1 MPIYEYDC
9 PHCGDFTLLRPMSQR
24 DDPCSCPACATPSPR
39 VILSA
44 PGLATLAG
52 GQRRAH
58 ETNERARHVPQSL
71 AEYQAK
77 RSHGAGCSCCAPS
90 KPVARSKANPHGL
103 KTSPSNR
110 PWMIS
115 H

>member
-9 PHCGDFTLLRPMSQR
+9 PHCGDFTLLRPMAQR
-24 DDPCSCPACATPSPR
+24 DDPCNCPDCAAPSPR

-58 ETNERARHVPQSL
+58 ETNERARHAPQSL
-71 AEYQAK
+71 EEYKAK

-103 KTSPSNR
+103 KNSPSNR

>member
-9 PHCGDFTLLRPMSQR
+9 PHCGDFTLLRPMAQR
-24 DDPCSCPACATPSPR
+24 DDPCACPDCAAPSPR
-39 VILSA
+39 VILTA
-44 PGLATLAG
+44 PGLATLSG
-52 GQRRAH
+52 GQRRAQ
-58 ETNERARHVPQSL
+58 ETNERARHAPQRL
-71 AEYQAK
+71 DEYKAR

-90 KPVARSKANPHGL
+90 TPAARSKANPHGL
-103 KTSPSNR
+103 KTSPAAR